1 MYTRLSTG
9 WLVEVFLFFSLSIVS
24 NLLRFAIRNMALLA
38 ALVLTALCSVG
49 ALRRGIFDSKC
60 SQCVEFCRNVSTFC
74 SERAQVIA
82 LFFVFCG
89 KNQ

>member
-38 ALVLTALCSVG
+38 ALVLTARKQLFALLARYGEAFSIVNVVSV
-49 ALRRGIFDSKC
+49 L
-60 SQCVEFCRNVSTFC
+60 N
-74 SERAQVIA
+74 
-82 LFFVFCG
+82 FVVT
-89 KNQ
+89 